1 MADLTSALKAAV
13 DMYIW
18 YFSLQFSVFGFSFS
32 VASVFIWACI
42 VSTAVWF
49 TLKLDS

>member
-1 MADLTSALKAAV
+1 MADLTQALKAAV
-13 DMYIW
+13 DMYLW

-42 VSTAVWF
+42 VSIAIWF
-49 TLKLDS
+49 TLRLDL